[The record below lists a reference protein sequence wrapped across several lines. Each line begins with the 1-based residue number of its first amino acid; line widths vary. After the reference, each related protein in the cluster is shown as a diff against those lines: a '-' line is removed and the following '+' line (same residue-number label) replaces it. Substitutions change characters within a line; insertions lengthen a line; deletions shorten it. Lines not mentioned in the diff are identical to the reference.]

1 VSSHELILLWFA
13 WIVAGGSPGPATLS
27 IAGTSMEGGRRS
39 GLMMSLGILAGSA
52 SWGLAAAFGMSA
64 IMLANAWVFE
74 ILRYAAAAYL
84 LFLALKSLR
93 SAFKSQKSTNQKAF
107 LGGCQQIFMRGMLIH
122 LTNPKAILSWAAVYA
137 IAVSPDATAL
147 DLLAMFGFLFSGS
160 ILIFIGYAFLFSAAR
175 IVSGYQRM
183 RKGFELMFAVLFGV
197 TSLKILTAR
206 LS

>member
-1 VSSHELILLWFA
+1 MSSYELILLWFA

-27 IAGTSMEGGRRS
+27 IAGTSMEGGRRF

-52 SWGLAAAFGMSA
+52 FWGLAAAFGMSA
-64 IMLANAWVFE
+64 IMLANAWIFE

-84 LFLALKSLR
+84 LFLALKTLR
-93 SAFKSQKSTNQKAF
+93 SAFKYQKSINQKAF
-107 LGGCQQIFMRGMLIH
+107 LGGYRQIFMRGMLIH

-147 DLLAMFGFLFSGS
+147 GLLAMFGFLFSGS
-160 ILIFIGYAFLFSAAR
+160 ILIFIGYAFLFSATR
-175 IVSGYQRM
+175 IVSGYQCM
-183 RKGFELMFAVLFGV
+183 RKGFEFMFAVLFGV
-197 TSLKILTAR
+197 ASLKILTAR